1 MPVTVNSQRRMWQIA
16 LQSLFIAS
24 VVVAV
29 LGVCFA
35 LEDLRIAIVFLGCG
49 GFGLILAD
57 VMRAAWSVVVV
68 WVGLL
73 LYIASNYLM
82 VCYSGHPIDWLFF
95 FAIVGPISFVI
106 IAVAVHISN
115 TIKFRRFTW
124 FGIVMLMALSFAVNS
139 VLLGEFT
146 AAV

>member
-1 MPVTVNSQRRMWQIA
+1 MPVTENSQRRMWQIA

-35 LEDLRIAIVFLGCG
+35 LEDLRIAIVLLGCG
-49 GFGLILAD
+49 GLGLILAD
-57 VMRAAWSVVVV
+57 VMRAPWSVVVV

-82 VCYSGHPIDWLFF
+82 VRYSEHPFDWLFF

-139 VLLGEFT
+139 VLLYEST

>member
-1 MPVTVNSQRRMWQIA
+1 MWQIA

-146 AAV
+146 AGV